1 MPNAAGRSESEYK
14 KEYGQFFTNR
24 SVAEFMAKWVM
35 EKQPKTILD
44 PAVGEGR
51 FPWEIMKLLP
61 LKSEAEELSIA
72 VYEIDPNMAERFQ
85 NIFNSRISLGLHR
98 LELCVEDYLK
108 AETKKQYDA
117 IICNPPYLKF
127 QQIPD
132 REQLR
137 SLFSERYGITLSG
150 YCNASSYFLVK
161 SIYEL
166 APGGRCAY
174 IMPYEFLNTGYG
186 EAVKRYLL
194 EQRVLKYIIKFDSSV
209 RVFEDAITT
218 CCILLFE
225 KPEENLPGVKAGGAS
240 RKKAANARD
249 MEDFVIFSEIN
260 SLEHLN
266 WKDIGRTAR
275 TIPKE
280 RLDCNEKWLSYFL
293 KENLVT
299 DRENL
304 IQLKR
309 IAKVSRGIATGG
321 NQFFVLN
328 KELICR
334 HHLSRE
340 VCLPCVA
347 KASDIKNH
355 IFNEDVYR
363 RLYEENRKVTIFNG
377 LRAHTE
383 QDKSYIRYGE
393 QKGVHEGYLTSHRSP
408 WYAIENKAPAP
419 IWIAAFSRDRI
430 KVVRNEM
437 MIINLTAFHG
447 IYIEDAAF
455 STEDINLLFCWL
467 LTPTGQKLL
476 KGNKREYGDGLDK
489 FEPGDLM
496 VADVLDVR
504 KMKSQDR
511 TDVLAYY
518 QKMVDTLDPDLQQD
532 MICSV
537 DHIMKKY
544 IN

>member
-1 MPNAAGRSESEYK
+1 MPDAAGWAEKDYK
-14 KEYGQFFTNR
+14 KEYGQFFT
-24 SVAEFMAKWVM
+24 SLPVAEFMAKWVL
-35 EKQPKTILD
+35 EKQPEMILD
-44 PAVGEGR
+44 PAVGEGIFLWAVISL
-51 FPWEIMKLLP
+51 FPSKSGTEKL
-61 LKSEAEELSIA
+61 SVTA
-72 VYEIDPNMAERFQ
+72 YEIDSNMAERFQ
-85 NIFNSRISLGLHR
+85 INLKSCISPDLHH
-98 LELCVEDYLK
+98 LDLCIEDYLK

-117 IICNPPYLKF
+117 IICNPPYHKF
-127 QQIPD
+127 QRIPD

-137 SLFSERYGITLSG
+137 NLFSERYGLTLSG

-218 CCILLFE
+218 CCILLLE
-225 KPEENLPGVKAGGAS
+225 KPEENLHGVKADGAR
-240 RKKAANARD
+240 RKKAADPGD
-249 MEDFVIFSEIN
+249 MEDIVIFSEIH

-266 WKDIGRTAR
+266 WKDIRRTAR
-275 TIPKE
+275 AIPKE
-280 RLDCNEKWLSYFL
+280 QLDCHEKWLSYFL
-293 KENLVT
+293 KEALVT
-299 DRENL
+299 NREYL
-304 IQLKR
+304 IQLKKIGR
-309 IAKVSRGIATGG
+309 VSRGIATGG

-328 KELICR
+328 KELIRR

-347 KASDIKNH
+347 KASDIKYL
-355 IFNEDVYR
+355 IFKEDIYR
-363 RLYEENRKVTIFNG
+363 RLYEENRKVAIFNG
-377 LRAHTE
+377 VCAHTE
-383 QDKSYIRYGE
+383 QDKAYIRYGE
-393 QKGVHEGYLTSHRSP
+393 QNGIHEGYLTSHRSP

-430 KVVRNEM
+430 KVIRNEV
-437 MIINLTAFHG
+437 MIRNLTAFHG
-447 IYIEDAAF
+447 IYIEDTTF
-455 STEDINLLFCWL
+455 SKEDINLLFCWL
-467 LTPTGQKLL
+467 LTPTAQKLL
-476 KGNKREYGDGLDK
+476 KENKREYGAGLDK

-496 VADVLDVR
+496 EADVLDVR
-504 KMKSQDR
+504 RMKSRDR

-518 QKMVDTLDPDLQQD
+518 QEMADTLNPELQQD

-544 IN
+544 I

>member
-14 KEYGQFFTNR
+14 KKYGQFFTSR
-24 SVAEFMAKWVM
+24 PVAEFMVKWVM

-51 FPWEIMKLLP
+51 FLWEIMKLLP
-61 LKSEAEELSIA
+61 LKSDAGELSVA
-72 VYEIDPNMAERFQ
+72 AYEIDSNMAERFQ
-85 NIFNSRISLGLHR
+85 NILKSRISLDQHR
-98 LELCVEDYLK
+98 LDLCVEDYLK

-117 IICNPPYLKF
+117 IICNPPYHKF
-127 QQIPD
+127 QQISD

-194 EQRVLKYIIKFDSSV
+194 EQGVLKYIIKFDSSV
-209 RVFEDAITT
+209 RVFEDALTT
-218 CCILLFE
+218 CCILLLE
-225 KPEENLPGVKAGGAS
+225 KPEKMLSAAKVVGAS
-240 RKKAANARD
+240 RKKAANAGD
-249 MEDFVIFSEIN
+249 MENFVIFSEIN

-275 TIPKE
+275 AIPKE
-280 RLDCNEKWLSYFL
+280 RLVCHEKWLSYFL

-328 KELICR
+328 KELIRR

-347 KASDIKNH
+347 KASDIKNL
-355 IFNEDVYR
+355 IFKEDGYC
-363 RLYEENRKVTIFNG
+363 RLYEGNRKVTIFNG
-377 LRAHTE
+377 ICAHTRE
-383 QDKSYIRYGE
+383 DKAYIRYGE

-437 MIINLTAFHG
+437 MIRNLTAFHG
-447 IYIEDAAF
+447 IYIEDTAF

-467 LTPTGQKLL
+467 LTPTAQKLL
-476 KGNKREYGDGLDK
+476 KGNKREYGAGLDK

-496 VADVLDVR
+496 EADVLDVR
-504 KMKSQDR
+504 KMKSRDR

-518 QKMVDTLDPDLQQD
+518 QKMADTLDTDLQQD
-532 MICSV
+532 IICSV

-544 IN
+544 I

>member
-14 KEYGQFFTNR
+14 KEYGQFFTSR
-24 SVAEFMAKWVM
+24 PVAEFMAKWVM

-51 FPWEIMKLLP
+51 FLWEIMKLLP
-61 LKSEAEELSIA
+61 LKSDAGELSVA
-72 VYEIDPNMAERFQ
+72 AYEIDPNMAERFQ
-85 NIFNSRISLGLHR
+85 NIFNSCISLGLHR

-108 AETKKQYDA
+108 AEAKTQYDA
-117 IICNPPYLKF
+117 IICNPPYHKF

-132 REQLR
+132 REQIR
-137 SLFSERYGITLSG
+137 RLFSERYGITLSG

-174 IMPYEFLNTGYG
+174 IMPYEFFNTGYG
-186 EAVKRYLL
+186 EAVKRVLL
-194 EQRVLKYIIKFDSSV
+194 EQGALKYVIKFDSSV
-209 RVFEDAITT
+209 RVFEDALTT
-218 CCILLFE
+218 CCILLLE
-225 KPEENLPGVKAGGAS
+225 KPEKMLSAAKVVGAS
-240 RKKAANARD
+240 RKKAANAGD
-249 MEDFVIFSEIN
+249 MENFVIFSEIH

-266 WKDIGRTAR
+266 WKDIRRTVRA
-275 TIPKE
+275 IPKE
-280 RLDCNEKWLSYFL
+280 RLDYHEKWLSYFL

-299 DRENL
+299 DREYL

-328 KELICR
+328 KELIRR
-334 HHLSRE
+334 HHLSKE
-340 VCLPCVA
+340 ACLPCVA
-347 KASDIKNH
+347 KASDVKNL
-355 IFNEDVYR
+355 IFKEDVYC

-377 LRAHTE
+377 ICAHTRE
-383 QDKSYIRYGE
+383 DKAYIRYGE

-408 WYAIENKAPAP
+408 WYAIEKKAPAP
-419 IWIAAFSRDRI
+419 IWIAVFSRDRI

-437 MIINLTAFHG
+437 MIRTLTAFHG
-447 IYIEDAAF
+447 IYIKDAAF
-455 STEDINLLFCWL
+455 SAEDINLLFCWL

-496 VADVLDVR
+496 EADILDVR
-504 KMKSQDR
+504 KMKSGDR
-511 TDVLAYY
+511 MDVLAYY
-518 QKMVDTLDPDLQQD
+518 QKMADTLDPDLQQD
-532 MICSV
+532 MVCSI
-537 DHIMKKY
+537 DYIMKKY
-544 IN
+544 I

>member
-1 MPNAAGRSESEYK
+1 MPHAAGWAEKDYK
-14 KEYGQFFTNR
+14 KEYGQFFTSR
-24 SVAEFMAKWVM
+24 PVAEFMAKWVL
-35 EKQPKTILD
+35 EKRPKMILD
-44 PAVGEGR
+44 PAVGEGI
-51 FPWEIMKLLP
+51 FLWEIIRLLS
-61 LKSEAEELSIA
+61 LKTDTEELSVTA
-72 VYEIDPNMAERFQ
+72 YEIDSNMADRFQ
-85 NIFNSRISLGLHR
+85 KNLKNRSSLDLHR
-98 LELCVEDYLK
+98 LNLCVEDYLK

-117 IICNPPYLKF
+117 IICNPPYHKF
-127 QQIPD
+127 QRIPD

-150 YCNASSYFLVK
+150 YSNASSYFLVK

-166 APGGRCAY
+166 ASGGRCAY

-194 EQRVLKYIIKFDSSV
+194 EKRVLKYIIKFDSSV

-218 CCILLFE
+218 CCILLLE
-225 KPEENLPGVKAGGAS
+225 KP
-240 RKKAANARD
+240 
-249 MEDFVIFSEIN
+249 MEDGWIKNRRMMENTVIFSELH
-260 SLEHLN
+260 SLEQLN
-266 WKDIGRTAR
+266 WEDIAR
-275 TIPKE
+275 TSTVIPEKH
-280 RLDCNEKWLSYFL
+280 LDCHEKWLSYFL

-299 DRENL
+299 DREYL

-328 KELICR
+328 KELIR
-334 HHLSRE
+334 RYHLSRE

-347 KASDIKNH
+347 KASDVKNP
-355 IFNEDVYR
+355 IFNEDIYR
-363 RLYEENRKVTIFNG
+363 RLYEKNRKVAIFNG
-377 LRAHTE
+377 VCAHTE
-383 QDKSYIRYGE
+383 QDKAYIRYGE
-393 QKGVHEGYLTSHRSP
+393 QNGIHEGYLTSHRNP
-408 WYAIENKAPAP
+408 WFAIENKAPAP

-437 MIINLTAFHG
+437 MIRNLTAFHG

-467 LTPTGQKLL
+467 LTPTAQKLL
-476 KGNKREYGDGLDK
+476 KGNKREYGAGLDK

-496 VADVLDVR
+496 DADVLDVR
-504 KMKSQDR
+504 RMKSQDR
-511 TDVLAYY
+511 ADVLVYY
-518 QKMVDTLDPDLQQD
+518 QKMADTLEPDLQQK

-537 DHIMKKY
+537 DHIMKNY
-544 IN
+544 I